1 MIAFWGSA
9 VLWVTQETGGI
20 GVNAVTAPSQIPGAL
35 DRRNAAQMPNI
46 GADHIVAALGHET
59 SKTSSEDTGGLTG
72 GWMGC
77 TTEVETDMRAMDKSL
92 RLSSSANVTAWK
104 TRIGPSYAFASRIAK
119 TLAAEQSNCS
129 RPLMTY
135 DWGRAGLGSELHQ
148 WGQKLCGAVEIK
160 HRLQSVARWEWLD
173 SSECG
178 KRDGLGCYFKV
189 TTRLCPND
197 DIDHVPKAS
206 KKRGSCSI
214 MAVGGNDLYR
224 AAATEYLFS
233 SGLTTVVQKEV
244 EQQMRMV
251 FGRDT
256 APPNLIT
263 VHIRWGDKITE
274 MKLIGVEKY
283 IDSVHEI
290 LRRRGKGSPVHVY
303 ISTEDPRA
311 TREFRSKAPDDWHVY
326 GDAQVEELAGLRP
339 GNASEEFKSRLSRG
353 EKVPPNHAVQSA
365 VRTKGRA
372 GTQALASL
380 VIAME
385 ADDFVLTTAS
395 NWSRM
400 IDELRKNVLDPRC
413 GKCTFMI
420 DLHHGQKRR

>member
-1 MIAFWGSA
+1 
-9 VLWVTQETGGI
+9 
-20 GVNAVTAPSQIPGAL
+20 
-35 DRRNAAQMPNI
+35 
-46 GADHIVAALGHET
+46 
-59 SKTSSEDTGGLTG
+59 
-72 GWMGC
+72 
-77 TTEVETDMRAMDKSL
+77 
-92 RLSSSANVTAWK
+92 
-104 TRIGPSYAFASRIAK
+104 
-119 TLAAEQSNCS
+119 
-129 RPLMTY
+129 
-135 DWGRAGLGSELHQ
+135 
-148 WGQKLCGAVEIK
+148 
-160 HRLQSVARWEWLD
+160 
-173 SSECG
+173 
-178 KRDGLGCYFKV
+178 
-189 TTRLCPND
+189 
-197 DIDHVPKAS
+197 
-206 KKRGSCSI
+206 
-214 MAVGGNDLYR
+214 
-224 AAATEYLFS
+224 
-233 SGLTTVVQKEV
+233 
-244 EQQMRMV
+244 MRMV

-353 EKVPPNHAVQSA
+353 EKAPPNHAVQSA